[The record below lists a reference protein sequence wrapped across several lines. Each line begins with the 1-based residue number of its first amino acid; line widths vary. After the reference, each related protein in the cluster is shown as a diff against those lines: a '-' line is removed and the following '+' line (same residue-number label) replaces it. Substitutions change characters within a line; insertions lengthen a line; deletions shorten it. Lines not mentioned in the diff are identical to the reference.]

1 MNTTM
6 QLITKV
12 NFTYV
17 FIIYEI
23 FFTEPI
29 YRMYRGNPVLL
40 TMKQRQR
47 FLNEGGPSVS
57 LNGSR
62 VDY

>member
-1 MNTTM
+1 M

-12 NFTYV
+12 YEL
-17 FIIYEI
+17 FICKT

-29 YRMYRGNPVLL
+29 YRMYRGNPVLQ